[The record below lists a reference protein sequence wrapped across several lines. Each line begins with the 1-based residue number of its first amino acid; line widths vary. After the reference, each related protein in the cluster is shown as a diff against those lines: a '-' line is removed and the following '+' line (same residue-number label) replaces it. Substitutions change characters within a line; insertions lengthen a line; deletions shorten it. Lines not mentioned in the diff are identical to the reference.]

1 MKKFATVP
9 ETSISINKQ
18 TFWGT
23 AMGKAKGAW
32 QKSKDWANDKAKPW
46 LKNVAAPAFSKSMT
60 VLARA
65 TKMTF
70 VGCLALVILYML
82 AENGYMD
89 GMPQLKWLI
98 STEVRLVEWLISV
111 FKSLIDFIVNDLPNP
126 LNLFPGFQDW
136 MEYIFGV

>member
-1 MKKFATVP
+1 MKKL
-9 ETSISINKQ
+9 
-18 TFWGT
+18 
-23 AMGKAKGAW
+23 AW
-32 QKSKDWANDKAKPW
+32 
-46 LKNVAAPAFSKSMT
+46 
-60 VLARA
+60 A

-70 VGCLALVILYML
+70 VGCLAPVILYML

-111 FKSLIDFIVNDLPNP
+111 FKSLIDFIVNDLTNP

-136 MEYIFGV
+136 MKYIFGV